1 MIWRVAGGVALLL
14 GVIAVMALLVVHD
27 AAGRAPEA
35 DVSIRHVLTQHSYLV
50 GFALIYIEESGV
62 PLFIAG
68 DAFLL
73 YVGHRLPDNFL
84 IFFAAWLGFTLA
96 VTLGATNLYF
106 ISRRYGRRLVEHR
119 LAGLLHL
126 TPARLDR
133 AHRWFER
140 WGPWALIFGRH
151 IPGLRVPLTVAA
163 GILML
168 PYRVFAISVAVSS
181 SAWAA
186 TFLLLGAL
194 FGDTIERS
202 IRGRPLLYGGV
213 VIGVLLVVAFVVFL
227 RRYLRAIPNVESS
240 VKQGTEEGGEDRSSR
255 SLDLHDA
262 NRGSSHQ

>member
-1 MIWRVAGGVALLL
+1 MRRVVGGVALLL
-14 GVIAVMALLVVHD
+14 GVMAAMALLVVQD
-27 AAGRAPEA
+27 AAGRTPEA
-35 DVSIRHVLTQHSYLV
+35 DVTIRQVLTQHSYLP

-73 YVGHRLPDNFL
+73 YVGHRLPDHFPL
-84 IFFAAWLGFTLA
+84 FFAAWLSFTLA

-106 ISRRYGRRLVEHR
+106 LARRYGRRLVEHR
-119 LAGLLHL
+119 LAGWLHL

-133 AHRWFER
+133 AHLWFER

-151 IPGLRVPLTVAA
+151 LPGLRVPLTVAA

-194 FGDTIERS
+194 FGDSIERS
-202 IRGRPLLYGGV
+202 IRGRPVLYGGV
-213 VIGVLLVVAFVVFL
+213 LAGALVVIGFVLFL
-227 RRYLRAIPNVESS
+227 RRTLRA
-240 VKQGTEEGGEDRSSR
+240 RSP
-255 SLDLHDA
+255 
-262 NRGSSHQ
+262 RGQWREWYQRRH

>member
-1 MIWRVAGGVALLL
+1 MIWRVFAGVTLLL
-14 GVIAVMALLVVHD
+14 GVMAVMALLVVHD
-27 AAGRAPEA
+27 AAGRTPEA
-35 DVSIRHVLTQHSYLV
+35 DVSIRHVLTQHSYLAV
-50 GFALIYIEESGV
+50 FALIYIEESGV

-73 YVGHRLPDNFL
+73 YVGHRLPDNLL
-84 IFFAAWLGFTLA
+84 IFLAAWLGFTLA

-106 ISRRYGRRLVEHR
+106 IARRYGRRLVEHR
-119 LAGLLHL
+119 LAGWLHL

-140 WGPWALIFGRH
+140 WGPWALIVGRH

-186 TFLLLGAL
+186 TFLVLGAL
-194 FGDTIERS
+194 FGDSIERS

-213 VIGVLLVVAFVVFL
+213 LAGVLLAVAFVVL
-227 RRYLRAIPNVESS
+227 SHRASRARSPRGQWREWYQRR
-240 VKQGTEEGGEDRSSR
+240 
-255 SLDLHDA
+255 H
-262 NRGSSHQ
+262 